1 MRSPVILLGTSAA
14 LAAIAAATPV
24 AAHPH
29 VWVQTR
35 TQVVFEGGALTAL
48 RYSWIFDEMYTTN
61 AIEGL
66 DTNKNGVLEPA
77 ELEELTKVNIEG
89 LKEFDYFTTATMAG
103 EAVKFGDATN
113 YSMELVE
120 TDDAPGPQLVGTPDA
135 SGSVGAAPPEEK
147 KGLIA
152 RFTGWVAG
160 LFGRKPAAIASA
172 PDGKPAQ
179 AAPEKSKVLA
189 LHLTLPFK
197 DALPAARLDSEAKGF
212 QFNVG
217 DAQMFIWFEP
227 AAKDGLV
234 MTGAP
239 AGCRLALVEPEM
251 DEQQKKLAEAFGR
264 LGSGTVAM
272 PGAKVNAVVCA
283 KP

>member
-1 MRSPVILLGTSAA
+1 MRSPMSLLSVSAV
-14 LAAIAAATPV
+14 LAIAASAPLS
-24 AAHPH
+24 AHPH
-29 VWVQTR
+29 VWVQSR
-35 TQVVFEGGALTAL
+35 TQFIFESGALSSL
-48 RYSWIFDEMYTTN
+48 RYSWVFDEMYTTN

-66 DTNKNGVLEPA
+66 DTNKNGILEPS

-103 EAVKFGDATN
+103 EAVKFGDAKD
-113 YSMELVE
+113 YRMELVE
-120 TDDAPGPQLVGTPDA
+120 TDQAPGPQLAVGPEPA
-135 SGSVGAAPPEEK
+135 APAGAAPEN
-147 KGLIA
+147 KGLIS
-152 RFTGWVAG
+152 RFTSWVGG
-160 LFGRKPAAIASA
+160 LFGRKPANTASA
-172 PDGKPAQ
+172 PETKATQQ
-179 AAPEKSKVLA
+179 ATEKSKVLA

-197 DALPAARLDSEAKGF
+197 EPLPANRLYSETKGF

-234 MTGAP
+234 MVGAP
-239 AGCRLALVEPEM
+239 AGCRLAEVEPEM

-264 LGSGTVAM
+264 IGSGTISM
-272 PGAKVNAVVCA
+272 PGAKVTAVVCA